1 MFQSDERLQNSSDT
15 CRFSLLQF
23 EAAVET
29 GRHEEL
35 DRLLSSHSEKIDI
48 DRYGR
53 DGRTPLQAACGRGS
67 LALAKLLVAYGAD
80 ATRTTREGWS
90 TLHIASYAGNHQM
103 LAYIRKCSTRR

>member
-1 MFQSDERLQNSSDT
+1 M
-15 CRFSLLQF
+15 
-23 EAAVET
+23 ET

-35 DRLLSSHSEKIDI
+35 DRLLASHSEKIDI
-48 DRYGR
+48 DRYGP
-53 DGRTPLQAACGRGS
+53 DGRTPLQAACGRPGG

-103 LAYIRKCSTRR
+103 LAYIRKCSSRR